1 MLPLTFANIDEDCII
16 RKVNGSPEVKKHLEN
31 LGFVEGGTVS
41 IISKTEGN
49 LIVNVKGARVALNK
63 EMASKI
69 MI

>member
-16 RKVNGSPEVKKHLEN
+16 RKVNGIPEVNKHLEN